1 MTKTHCFLIIFNGT
15 LCYSCNICVNDFC
28 CRLVRHLKLSL
39 AQTFGGCSPHLA
51 AAYSHVSWRC
61 NTNATQRNH
70 MTGRYM
76 MGLAVLITWDP
87 PHRTI
92 AAPPLKHTKYIFKM
106 SITINTKPYKK
117 STPPL
122 GTIPGKCM
130 FWLSTNIYQNEKNKI
145 QNKLTP
151 QNKIQK
157 PPPQPKKAPKD
168 FQWKKS
174 SIRRWTTIH
183 FSSLSCL
190 ESAWTF
196 LRIPSQPNQ
205 CLDFIFHR
213 FVEIV
218 HAGEPAETQS
228 FSLWPD

>member
-1 MTKTHCFLIIFNGT
+1 
-15 LCYSCNICVNDFC
+15 
-28 CRLVRHLKLSL
+28 
-39 AQTFGGCSPHLA
+39 
-51 AAYSHVSWRC
+51 
-61 NTNATQRNH
+61 

-87 PHRTI
+87 PHCTI
-92 AAPPLKHTKYIFKM
+92 AAPPLKYTRYIFKM

-117 STPPL
+117 ST
-122 GTIPGKCM
+122 TIQENVI
-130 FWLSTNIYQNEKNKI
+130 FWLSTNIFQNEKNKI
-145 QNKLTP
+145 QNKLTR

-168 FQWKKS
+168 FQWKK
-174 SIRRWTTIH
+174 RFNMTLNNYT
-183 FSSLSCL
+183 FSNFFASLCLSCL

-196 LRIPSQPNQ
+196 LHIPSQPNH

-213 FVEIV
+213 FVESV
-218 HAGEPAETQS
+218 HAGQPVETQS